1 MRNYYDITVLYENGD
16 PLQIQRLNDL
26 VKMEKYDKK
35 KSYTCDI
42 FIRNS
47 VWGTVPENVTSLD
60 NRYIEMRHADYE

>member
-1 MRNYYDITVLYENGD
+1 
-16 PLQIQRLNDL
+16 
-26 VKMEKYDKK
+26 MEKYDKK
-35 KSYTCDI
+35 KSYICDI